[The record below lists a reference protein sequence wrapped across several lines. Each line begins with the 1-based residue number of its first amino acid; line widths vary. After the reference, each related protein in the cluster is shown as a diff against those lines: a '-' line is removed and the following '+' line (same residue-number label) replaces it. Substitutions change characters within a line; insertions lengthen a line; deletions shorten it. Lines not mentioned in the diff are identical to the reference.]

1 MFVSIQYTS
10 LLLLLLNLFVSIL
23 FFFDATVNEI
33 VFLN

>member
-10 LLLLLLNLFVSIL
+10 LLLLLNLFVSIL